1 MPDYDFPNNPSTGL
15 THAIAEKT
23 WEFNGSAWEK
33 TFSGD
38 GIREIGITGAG
49 SVSGSSGLQFDS
61 GTSGLTL
68 TVTKSGN
75 TANVKF
81 DYDAL
86 KSSSGRAKYT
96 YTVVTGVL
104 NIPNATSNGQFI
116 YNDTT
121 GALSIHK
128 FDNAGG
134 DFRTELSGI
143 ANNGTSSKINVIVG
157 SEDRTKIFEVDSDHS
172 TYSDPNLDVTS
183 SFLQGSTGGS
193 GKVVSIFVDQGEQR
207 IRAKAFRFPDGT
219 SAETIVTSFNGLT
232 GDVTTNGLTL
242 PVAGISS
249 SGGITIGGD
258 MHTPAAFHMRNPD
271 GEAFLDVSNV
281 NVQIGDADGVNNGTK
296 ILIRDS
302 HNVITQTAATS
313 ISLNA
318 PDVKINSKL
327 SHNADTDTYIDF
339 AAANN
344 VVMLAGGNTF
354 AHGTSTKVHLPLG
367 ISADGGSTLDYLDI
381 QEHLNFRGSV
391 SKNISHNG
399 SNVLFLDAPNGV
411 MRAIIYSFQTSREV
425 SHSGD
430 SDTFLRFPA
439 NDNLQLS
446 AGGNIGLAMNATNTT
461 IDGVTFDAGVM
472 RALGMTLGP
481 GGLTFSDGTN
491 MRTAASGGG
500 GGVTSSIGFI
510 IDGNGSPITT
520 GDKLD
525 ALKQVPSDC
534 HIFKASAYVNDGISG
549 SDKQIRVEF
558 KRAPSLALFSSA
570 IGTGG
575 STLEIGRTG
584 GADQTGITFE
594 GSVGFKKYFSEL
606 TGVSSSEGSTLNA
619 DEWIFPHV
627 VGNSGDVTKLQ
638 VFLTVSPVA

>member
-23 WEFNGSAWEK
+23 WEWNGSAWEK

-38 GIREIGITGAG
+38 GIREIGVTGAG

-258 MHTPAAFHMRNPD
+258 MPTPNSFHM
-271 GEAFLDVSNV
+271 
-281 NVQIGDADGVNNGTK
+281 
-296 ILIRDS
+296 
-302 HNVITQTAATS
+302 TA
-313 ISLNA
+313 
-318 PDVKINSKL
+318 
-327 SHNADTDTYIDF
+327 
-339 AAANN
+339 
-344 VVMLAGGNTF
+344 
-354 AHGTSTKVHLPLG
+354 
-367 ISADGGSTLDYLDI
+367 
-381 QEHLNFRGSV
+381 
-391 SKNISHNG
+391 
-399 SNVLFLDAPNGV
+399 
-411 MRAIIYSFQTSREV
+411 
-425 SHSGD
+425 
-430 SDTFLRFPA
+430 
-439 NDNLQLS
+439 
-446 AGGNIGLAMNATNTT
+446 
-461 IDGVTFDAGVM
+461 
-472 RALGMTLGP
+472 
-481 GGLTFSDGTN
+481 
-491 MRTAASGGG
+491 
-500 GGVTSSIGFI
+500 
-510 IDGNGSPITT
+510 
-520 GDKLD
+520 
-525 ALKQVPSDC
+525 
-534 HIFKASAYVNDGISG
+534 
-549 SDKQIRVEF
+549 
-558 KRAPSLALFSSA
+558 
-570 IGTGG
+570 
-575 STLEIGRTG
+575 
-584 GADQTGITFE
+584 
-594 GSVGFKKYFSEL
+594 
-606 TGVSSSEGSTLNA
+606 
-619 DEWIFPHV
+619 
-627 VGNSGDVTKLQ
+627 
-638 VFLTVSPVA
+638 